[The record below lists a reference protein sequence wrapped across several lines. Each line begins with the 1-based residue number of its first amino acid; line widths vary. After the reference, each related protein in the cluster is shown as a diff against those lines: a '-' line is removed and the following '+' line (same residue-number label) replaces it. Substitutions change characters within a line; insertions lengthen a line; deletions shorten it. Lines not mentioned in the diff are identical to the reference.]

1 MTLTKAILLFA
12 AFSLFT
18 AQLERGCA
26 MDPNGGPCAAASL
39 QSDDGAGLDPHG
51 SNASSDGGSAHG
63 SEWVNE
69 RKELT

>member
-1 MTLTKAILLFA
+1 MTLTRLIVLFA

-26 MDPNGGPCAAASL
+26 MDPNGGPCVSASL

-51 SNASSDGGSAHG
+51 SNASTDDGPFIDPNG
-63 SEWVNE
+63 
-69 RKELT
+69 